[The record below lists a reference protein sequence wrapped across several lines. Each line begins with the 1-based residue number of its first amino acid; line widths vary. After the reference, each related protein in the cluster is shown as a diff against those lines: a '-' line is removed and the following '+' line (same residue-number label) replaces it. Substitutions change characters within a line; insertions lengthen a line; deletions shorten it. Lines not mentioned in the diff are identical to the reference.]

1 MDLHNHRLEHRCLV
15 LQKNSEI
22 NSLPLI
28 LEMSKK
34 TQRNYNLFLDKKQF
48 IFYLLWFLLYF
59 PIVCVLCHSIMSSIL
74 QLRGLVAYQAP
85 LSMEFF
91 HNTGSW

>member
-28 LEMSKK
+28 LEMSKN

-48 IFYLLWFLLYF
+48 IFYLL
-59 PIVCVLCHSIMSSIL
+59 
-74 QLRGLVAYQAP
+74 
-85 LSMEFF
+85 
-91 HNTGSW
+91 